1 MRPAALLFSAAL
13 LLTGAG
19 CTAPRPSRP
28 PAHLPPPAKPPIPEA
43 EPVRPEPP
51 EEPSRP
57 APPPAKPALR
67 PAPPEEWDRSNIA
80 LAYRQEKYRQV
91 VDEFHKLLRRYPSH
105 LKSADDLYYLGMSH
119 YYLEEH
125 DLALKAFLEFQYRFL
140 MEPRL
145 PEVML
150 MTARVFR
157 RMNRADRAL
166 ESLEE
171 AARISRDPSVR
182 RLVREEEADILA
194 GEGRFLE
201 SLSTLDEAY
210 REGGP
215 EDREPLLEKI
225 ENLLAIMPLDEIGE
239 SVMAGEYRFPR
250 ELTEEVYARRLEL
263 EGKMEDEPDDTVEP
277 STWPSAVELPGAYLP
292 APAEGDHR
300 PVRKLAVLAP
310 ASGRLEAFGR
320 EVRRGVDLA
329 LESLAGPSFPY
340 RVEALHIDEKNGDEV
355 DAGLDEMLSSE
366 EVLILIGPLAS
377 STVERIV
384 DAAERHSLPI
394 FSPTASSPRLAG
406 ISRNF
411 FRNCHTLE
419 ELGRELA
426 VFAVDILGVETF
438 AIFSPEDAYGL
449 GFAEIF
455 EREVTELGASVVA
468 LESYDTELTDF
479 AKPIKALKRAIGMP
493 DPLPEPG
500 GREGRGGYVLPFEG
514 IFLPGYAEQVGLVV
528 PQLAFHDIDVRRL
541 AVLGGSGLNT
551 PRFPETGEEFS
562 EGAFFI
568 DGFFAGSPQVQV
580 QRFVSLYRE
589 RYDEDPG
596 TFAAQAYDAAAIVL
610 SQLRQGAVSREA
622 MLSALGGVRDFQGV
636 LGPTTLL
643 PGGQMERPPFF
654 GTVFKGHLVS
664 LDLLPPLR

>member
-1 MRPAALLFSAAL
+1 M
-13 LLTGAG
+13 
-19 CTAPRPSRP
+19 
-28 PAHLPPPAKPPIPEA
+28 
-43 EPVRPEPP
+43 
-51 EEPSRP
+51 
-57 APPPAKPALR
+57 R
-67 PAPPEEWDRSNIA
+67 PAPPEAWDRSDIA

-119 YYLEEH
+119 YYLEEN
-125 DLALKAFLEFQYRFL
+125 DLSLKAFLEFQYRFL
-140 MEPRL
+140 VEPRL
-145 PEVML
+145 SEVML

-157 RMNRADRAL
+157 RLDRANRAL

-171 AARISRDPSVR
+171 AARISPDPTVR

-194 GEGRFLE
+194 GKGRFLE
-201 SLSTLDEAY
+201 SLATLDEAY

-215 EDREPLLEKI
+215 EDREHLLTRI
-225 ENLLAIMPLDEIGE
+225 EGLLTVMPLDEIGG
-239 SVMAGEYRFPR
+239 SVMTGDYRFPQ

-263 EGKMEDEPDDTVEP
+263 EGKVEDEPDEGEGEP
-277 STWPSAVELPGAYLP
+277 SPWPSAMEPPGAYLP
-292 APAEGDHR
+292 PPAEGDHR
-300 PVRKLAVLAP
+300 PVTKIAVLAP
-310 ASGRLEAFGR
+310 ASGRLETFGR
-320 EVRRGVDLA
+320 AVRRGVDLA

-340 RVEALHIDEKNGDEV
+340 RVEAVHIDEKDGEGIG
-355 DAGLDEMLSSE
+355 AGLVEMLASE
-366 EVLILIGPLAS
+366 EVLALIGPLAS

-384 DAAERHSLPI
+384 DAAEGHSLPI
-394 FSPTASSPRLAG
+394 LSPTASSSRLAG

-419 ELGRELA
+419 EFGRELA
-426 VFAVDILGVETF
+426 VFAVDVLAVETF
-438 AIFSPEDAYGL
+438 VIFAPDDVYGL
-449 GFAEIF
+449 RYAEIF
-455 EREVTELGASVVA
+455 EREVTDLGGIVVA

-493 DPLPEPG
+493 DPLPEPDK
-500 GREGRGGYVLPFEG
+500 RRGRGGYVLPFEG
-514 IFLPGYAEQVGLVV
+514 IFLPGYAEQVGLVA

-580 QRFVSLYRE
+580 QGFVSLYRE
-589 RYDEDPG
+589 RYGEDPG

-610 SQLRQGAVSREA
+610 SQLRQGAFSREA

-643 PGGQMERPPFF
+643 PGGHMERPPFF